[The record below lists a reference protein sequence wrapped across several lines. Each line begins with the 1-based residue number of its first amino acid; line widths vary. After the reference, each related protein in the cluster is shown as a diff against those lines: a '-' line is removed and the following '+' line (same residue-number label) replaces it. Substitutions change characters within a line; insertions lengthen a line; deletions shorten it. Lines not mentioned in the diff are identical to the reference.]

1 MKEEMMKSIDAA
13 ILRKKEEEEAHRQS
27 DLKMGLKMNS
37 IAREKLKS
45 HDTEIEERLEAKA
58 RYRRELIRQ
67 IAEDNARKAK
77 ARAAMDTV
85 EQKINASLLKS
96 VEDKFSA
103 QNRWMKFPKAKVVGP
118 LSQVPL

>member
-1 MKEEMMKSIDAA
+1 M
-13 ILRKKEEEEAHRQS
+13 
-27 DLKMGLKMNS
+27 
-37 IAREKLKS
+37 LKS

-77 ARAAMDTV
+77 ARADMDTV